1 MKSTDD
7 VVKVIEKQHSI
18 SQDIY
23 IDEEK
28 VRKVGA
34 GYEWNFFVYISSSI
48 EKDFNDLEEEELFPE
63 HWVTDFTNKKNIR
76 ETLGKNIND
85 KYDAID
91 KLMERERAPSY
102 EKNFFQEDKW
112 WPRAKYLTESN
123 PRGCLVIL
131 VAFIPFAF
139 LLQLT

>member
-1 MKSTDD
+1 MKSTLDFI
-7 VVKVIEKQHSI
+7 KVIEKQHSF

-28 VRKVGA
+28 YLGN
-34 GYEWNFFVYISSSI
+34 WDFFVYISSSI
-48 EKDFNDLEEEELFPE
+48 EKAFNDLDEEDLFPE

-76 ETLGKNIND
+76 EILLKKHND

-91 KLMERERAPSY
+91 KLMERERAPRS
-102 EKNFFQEDKW
+102 EKTFFQEDKW

-123 PRGCLVIL
+123 PSGCLVIL

-139 LLQLT
+139 LIQLI

>member
-28 VRKVGA
+28 YFGDWK
-34 GYEWNFFVYISSSI
+34 FFVYISSSI
-48 EKDFNDLEEEELFPE
+48 EKDFNDLDEEDLFPE
-63 HWVTDFTNKKNIR
+63 HWATDFTNKKNIR

-102 EKNFFQEDKW
+102 EKTFFQEDKW

-123 PRGCLVIL
+123 PSGCLVIL
-131 VAFIPFAF
+131 VAFLPFAF
-139 LLQLT
+139 LLQVI